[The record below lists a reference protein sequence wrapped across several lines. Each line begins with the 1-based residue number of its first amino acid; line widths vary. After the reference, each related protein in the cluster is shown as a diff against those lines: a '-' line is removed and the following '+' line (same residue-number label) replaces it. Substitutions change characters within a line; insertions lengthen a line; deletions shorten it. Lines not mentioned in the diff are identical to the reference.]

1 MMFDIDQICTN
12 DTIPIDKSGILVEKF
27 LYIHYQRIK
36 SLKDLCGRLPVEM
49 EMIHLWTIKSFTAF
63 TFIPY
68 IIKYSGPIEEIYIS
82 TYSINIRV
90 IDALVRLV
98 DTGQVKQV
106 VFFISDS
113 IKSLQ
118 RKVYDHL
125 RAIVENKPLRVI
137 YAWNHSKIMAIKSGE
152 NYFNVTGSGNF
163 SENAQHEQYN
173 FSKSRKGYEFLKNE
187 ILYGIERRPD

>member
-1 MMFDIDQICTN
+1 MMFDIEELGDEN
-12 DTIPIDKSGILVEKF
+12 EIDKSGVLVEKF
-27 LYIHYQRIK
+27 LYIHYQRIE

-49 EMIHLWTIKSFTAF
+49 ESIRLWTVKSFTAF

-68 IIKYSGPIEEIYIS
+68 LIKYSGPIEELIIS

-90 IDALVRLV
+90 IDAMIRLI
-98 DTGQVKQV
+98 DTGQIKHVDL
-106 VFFISDS
+106 FISDS

-118 RKVYDHL
+118 RKVNDHL
-125 RAIVENKPLRVI
+125 SAIVENKPFRVI
-137 YAWNHSKIMAIKSGE
+137 YAWNHSKIMLIKSGG
-152 NYFNVTGSGNF
+152 NHYQVDGSGNF

>member
-1 MMFDIDQICTN
+1 MMFDIEGLGDEN
-12 DTIPIDKSGILVEKF
+12 EIDKSGALVEKF
-27 LYIHYQRIK
+27 LYVHYQRIE

-49 EMIHLWTIKSFTAF
+49 ENIRLWTVKSFTAF

-68 IIKYSGPIEEIYIS
+68 LIKYSGPIEELIIS

-90 IDALVRLV
+90 TDAMIRLV
-98 DTGQVKQV
+98 DTGQVKHV
-106 VFFISDS
+106 DLFISDS

-118 RKVYDHL
+118 RKVNDHL
-125 RAIVENKPLRVI
+125 RAIVENKPFRVI
-137 YAWNHSKIMAIKSGE
+137 YAWNHSKIMLIKSAG
-152 NYFNVTGSGNF
+152 NHYQVDGSGNF